1 MSKVLVVC
9 FSRSGKTRAVGEMLA
24 ERLHADFEAITEPI
38 DRSGLS
44 GYLRSLADAVFTRS
58 VRLDR
63 PRHDVAQYDI
73 VAVGTPV
80 WAGTVSAPVRI
91 WLASHR
97 RELPHVAFFCTEHM
111 RGDDATFR
119 DMTKVAGKRPVAH
132 CAITAALD
140 ACEQQRLIDIF
151 VDRIQRRLARLDN
164 LEWAA

>member
-9 FSRSGKTRAVGEMLA
+9 YSRGGTTHAAAAELAV
-24 ERLHADFEAITEPI
+24 RLNADFEAITEPI

-44 GYLRSLADAVFTRS
+44 GYLRCLADAVFSRS

-63 PRHDVAQYDI
+63 PRYDVAQYDI

-91 WLASHR
+91 WLASYR

-111 RGDDATFR
+111 RGDDEAFR
-119 DMTKVAGKRPVAH
+119 DMTKLAGKRPLAL

-140 ACEQQRLIDIF
+140 AHEQQRLINIF
-151 VDRIQRRLARLDN
+151 ADRIQRRLARLDN